1 MHHEPANLTALN
13 EFLDHAEKRYTR
25 TYRKAKDNR
34 LVRQWLPEQEED
46 VMLNEAG
53 LDGSW

>member
-13 EFLDHAEKRYTR
+13 EFLHHIEKRYTR
-25 TYRKAKDNR
+25 TYRKADDNR

-53 LDGSW
+53 LVGSW